1 MNLQEALEAAL
12 TERRNLVTDGHEVGA
27 VEPAELAVAE
37 FPLWIGVQRSRY
49 WALLAGACLHA
60 MTTSEEPVV
69 GRSLDEWLADKPVD
83 EVVELPPVPDK
94 RPPHGW
100 QRASSV

>member
-12 TERRNLVTDGHEVGA
+12 TERRNLVTDGHELGA

-37 FPLWIGVQRSRY
+37 FPLWIGVQRNRY

-69 GRSLDEWLADKPVD
+69 GRSLDEWLADKAD
-83 EVVELPPVPDK
+83 AVVSADPS
-94 RPPHGW
+94 RWTMHAW
-100 QRASSV
+100 SRAS